1 MNGTYAMSTCPKISN
16 TISTLIFLFKQL
28 EGVAKNSSANLPDWI
43 DLGRKDYH
51 QILKG
56 SCLFCQADQIQ
67 AHVQVSSAFHIC
79 SDNAKSLQNKL
90 KEKDTRLFLSNIE
103 LSLALSTKELGS
115 KGSRF
120 FYSPRRNLAP
130 VYSKEKWNG
139 SCCIHWDSC
148 PPPRQIRHNWLIIF
162 TQAHLAN

>member
-90 KEKDTRLFLSNIE
+90 KEKI
-103 LSLALSTKELGS
+103 LASSDQTL
-115 KGSRF
+115 
-120 FYSPRRNLAP
+120 N
-130 VYSKEKWNG
+130 
-139 SCCIHWDSC
+139 
-148 PPPRQIRHNWLIIF
+148 
-162 TQAHLAN
+162 